1 MTASADSSI
10 LVRETYRFAKLCLAV
25 ATAVLLG
32 CESGSG
38 GPTDPTPDPISGP
51 GDFSR
56 TILSGGLERSYELHV
71 PPGWTADGN
80 LPLLLAFHGA
90 LSGPAQLR
98 DVSRLDDVA
107 DQSGIVVAYPAAAL
121 GDWNTGCL
129 MCGSDAVVEEIDD
142 LGFVSD
148 LVNQLAADAGID
160 RRRVYVIGIS
170 NGALF
175 VHYLACAAQDVVTAA
190 ASVAATLIAPEH
202 VPVCGGGRAVPIV
215 FFHGSDDTFFPPEGG
230 LAGNNVVNVRLLS
243 IEESVESW
251 VERDGCEVTP
261 EITPLPDTQADETT
275 VVREVYENCDG
286 DAAVVYYAVE
296 GGGHTW
302 PGSPVPSGGALGRTS
317 RDVSASALVV
327 DFFLD
332 HAS

>member
-1 MTASADSSI
+1 MTASADPSTFAH
-10 LVRETYRFAKLCLAV
+10 ETRRFARVSVIA
-25 ATAVLLG
+25 AAVLLG
-32 CESGSG
+32 CESGST
-38 GPTDPTPDPISGP
+38 GPADPTPDPIPGP
-51 GDFSR
+51 GDFAR

-71 PPGWTADGN
+71 PPGWTADGD

-98 DVSRLDDVA
+98 DVSRLDDAA
-107 DQSGIVVAYPAAAL
+107 DHSGIVVAYPAAAL
-121 GDWNTGCL
+121 GDWNTECL
-129 MCGSDAVVEEIDD
+129 QCGSDAVVEEIDD

-148 LVNQLAADAGID
+148 LVDQLAADAGID
-160 RRRVYVIGIS
+160 RRRVYAIGIS

-175 VHYLACAAQDVVTAA
+175 VHHLACAARDVVTAA
-190 ASVAATLIAPEH
+190 ASVAATMIAPEH
-202 VPVCGGGRAVPIV
+202 VPACGGGRAVPIL

-243 IEESVESW
+243 ISESVESW
-251 VERDGCEVTP
+251 AQRDGCEGAP
-261 EITPLPDTQADETT
+261 EITPLPDTHEDETT
-275 VVREVYENCDG
+275 AVREVHENCDG
-286 DAAVVYYAVE
+286 DAAVIYYAIE

-317 RDVSASALVV
+317 REVSASTLAV

-332 HAS
+332 HAR